1 MDFQKAFDKVPHK
14 RLIQKIE
21 NYGIS
26 GKVLESG
33 ADPEKILTFSK
44 LPHPKP
50 HPKTTPKNC
59 NFAMKGR

>member
-1 MDFQKAFDKVPHK
+1 MIGVWSMQANLKNAFLVKD
-14 RLIQKIE
+14 
-21 NYGIS
+21 
-26 GKVLESG
+26 SG